1 MQVLY
6 ISQKPAFPIID
17 GGSFAIN
24 RFLKDVRET
33 IHGEIDYL
41 AITTVKH
48 PMDSDAAQQNLGD
61 NITIYPVEINTDL
74 SKLSFFASLFSKLP
88 ENIGETNI
96 P

>member
-6 ISQKPAFPIID
+6 ISQKPAYPIID

-61 NITIYPVEINTDL
+61 NITIYAVEVNTK
-74 SKLSFFASLFSKLP
+74 SVNGAWKITTGAGA
-88 ENIGETNI
+88 EVVAIGNFT
-96 P
+96 